1 MTSTLYVLSIGPVQ
15 GFIAAARRT
24 RDLWMGSLIL
34 SEISKAAAKKIVDL
48 DGTLIFPALDKGSE
62 KLEPALRSG
71 RNQPDPATLLEAFNV
86 ANIIRAKLPDTIKDL
101 SKFDAD
107 VKEAA
112 RQEWLKYADSA
123 RKIVEANDDG
133 AIDTT
138 IWDEQVKDVIEF
150 YSAWV
155 PLNENDPEAYREAQK
170 RLMRLLTA
178 RKSTRNFIPAGE
190 HWGVEKSSLDGARE
204 RVLKKPEQKRHLSRE
219 LTLRLRL
226 KNSEQLCAVGLTKR
240 LGGPKVPFPSVSRV
254 ALDPWIQEIM
264 QSGEEYRAVL
274 SVIKRKCK
282 ENQTFAS
289 GTGNQ
294 LYQDFPF
301 DGHVLYPERLDILKQ
316 DIESLTT
323 DFPGDSVFKND
334 KDTIE
339 ECIEPC
345 AKKLWKQFGEP
356 NPYLA
361 VMVADGDRMGKVIS
375 HIDSCPEHREF
386 SKKLAEFAKE
396 TRKTIEAENHGV
408 LVFAGGEDILA
419 FLPVDTCIDAAR
431 KLHDKFGELLKDIL
445 DEEGHPP
452 TLSVGIAIGHF
463 LDPLEDLLEYG
474 RDAESDAKKPDRNGL
489 AVHWHT
495 RGGGDPIKVR
505 EQWRDTDGLDKRLND
520 WVGMY
525 RADKFPDGAAY
536 DLRQLAEDYRS
547 WEKEEIS
554 EELLLGDIGRL
565 LKRKRTEGGVKALD
579 EEDIETVKRG
589 VKTFDNLTLRAEE
602 LVLARKIAA
611 ASGKARVAGKNE
623 VIS

>member
-1 MTSTLYVLSIGPVQ
+1 MTSHLYVLSIGPVQ

-24 RDLWMGSLIL
+24 RDLWMGSLLL
-34 SEISKAAAKKIVDL
+34 SEISKAAAKKIVDMN
-48 DGTLIFPALDKGSE
+48 GTLIFPALDSGSE
-62 KLEPALRSG
+62 DLEPAL
-71 RNQPDPATLLEAFNV
+71 PDDPDRTSPAKLLEAFNV
-86 ANIIRAKLPDTIKDL
+86 ANIIRAKIPGTNL

-112 RQEWLKYADSA
+112 RQEWLKYANSA
-123 RKIVEANDDG
+123 RNIVEANDKG
-133 AIDTT
+133 SIDTP

-178 RKSTRNFIPAGE
+178 RKSTRDFIPAGE

-204 RVLKKPEQKRHLSRE
+204 RVLIKPKPGKHFSRD

-226 KNSEQLCAVGLTKR
+226 RNSEQLCAVGLTKR
-240 LGGPKVPFPSVSRV
+240 LGGSKVPFPSVSRV
-254 ALDPWIQEIM
+254 ALDPWIREIM
-264 QSGEEYRAVL
+264 QSGEEYRAIL
-274 SVIKRKCK
+274 NLIRSECK
-282 ENQTFAS
+282 DNKTFAS
-289 GTGNQ
+289 GTGQ
-294 LYQDFPF
+294 LLYQDFPF
-301 DGHVLYPERLDILKQ
+301 DGHVLYPERLNVSKQ
-316 DIESLTT
+316 DIESLIT
-323 DFPGDSVFKND
+323 DFPDYKDFGDD
-334 KDTIE
+334 KKRIE
-339 ECIEPC
+339 NIEPC
-345 AKKLWKQFGEP
+345 AKKLWERFGEP

-375 HIDSCPEHREF
+375 HIESCPKHREF
-386 SKKLAEFAKE
+386 SEKLAEFAKE
-396 TRKTIEAENHGV
+396 TRGIIEMENHGV

-431 KLHDKFGELLKDIL
+431 KLHDKFGELLEGFPD

-463 LDPLEDLLEYG
+463 LDPLEDLLKYG
-474 RDAESDAKKPDRNGL
+474 RDAESDAKEPDRNGL

-505 EQWRDTDGLDKRLND
+505 QQWKDVDGLDKRLND

-536 DLRQLAEDYRS
+536 DLRRLADDYRG
-547 WEKEEIS
+547 WEKEKIP

-565 LKRKRTEGGVKALD
+565 LKRKRTEGGTKALD

-589 VKTFDNLTLRAEE
+589 VTTFDDLALRAEE
-602 LVLARKIAA
+602 LVLARKIAV
-611 ASGKARVAGKNE
+611 ASGKAGVAGKNE